1 MRDVGTNRR
10 EVPYAARSPFAP
22 LLLSQPP
29 PVNLSDARLPEYID
43 VFELIN
49 GSIREAV
56 PSAIGPARVFY
67 PHAPVIHEES
77 SLDRPLI
84 NEATHQLYTGL
95 GTVFT
100 TPDV

>member
-56 PSAIGPARVFY
+56 PSAIGPARVFS
-67 PHAPVIHEES
+67 PHARLSYMKNPALTAHS
-77 SLDRPLI
+77 SMRPPT
-84 NEATHQLYTGL
+84 NCTRVWELYL
-95 GTVFT
+95 
-100 TPDV
+100 P